1 MFHCSNCNVVHF
13 STMLKNNLKSH
24 TSLLTLMMSQIT
36 SFKHAFNLK
45 NREPFVSINT
55 KIK

>member
-1 MFHCSNCNVVHF
+1 MLSHF

-45 NREPFVSINT
+45 NRESFVSINA
-55 KIK
+55 K